1 MQVDILYSIPL
12 AICKCWNYDALM
24 IKNSEDCRS
33 NCPINFVLEIFGD
46 KWTLLIVRDLMFKGK
61 KSYTEFLQSN
71 EKIST
76 NILADRLKRLEENGI
91 VKKDIATD
99 NRSKLIYTLSERGKE
114 LLPIMLEIT
123 AWSAKH
129 DTATNTPTS
138 FLTEFTSSKHE
149 MLTKILGNLE

>member
-1 MQVDILYSIPL
+1 M
-12 AICKCWNYDALM
+12 
-24 IKNSEDCRS
+24 
-33 NCPINFVLEIFGD
+33 FGD

-61 KSYTEFLQSN
+61 SSYTEFLQSD

-76 NILADRLKRLEENGI
+76 NILADRLKKLENNGI
-91 VKKDIATD
+91 VERSAALD
-99 NRSKLIYTLSERGKE
+99 NRSKLIYALTGRGKE

-138 FLTEFTSSKHE
+138 FLSDFASSKQE
-149 MLTKILGNLE
+149 MITKILSNLK